1 MNELTTLKKI
11 CEEFKFEGVLTE
23 CSPYGEGHIN
33 DTFLTVCEDKYE
45 EKRRYILQRV
55 NHLIFKETEQLMSN
69 IENITF
75 YLSDMVREA
84 EIEEGFEVLKLIKT
98 KNDNSFYKDAEG
110 NYWRS
115 YAFIENATGHTFA
128 KDNDMLYSAGKA
140 FGQFQLMLKD
150 YPVDSLYETIKG
162 FHHTENRYKIFLE
175 VLEKDVHS
183 RSKYCLDDIRFV
195 KDHKTITT
203 MILEALEQ
211 GEIPYRVTHND
222 TKLNNVLIDNESGIG
237 RCVIDLDTVMPGSAL
252 YDFGDAIRSCGST
265 VAEDEEN
272 LELLK
277 FDIDRFDAYSKGFL
291 EVLNHELTK
300 KEIEL
305 LPYSAIIMTLE
316 CGMRFLTDFLDGD
329 NYFKVH
335 KENHNLI
342 RAKNQFRFIKEMEN
356 NLEVMKDIINRY
368 C

>member
-1 MNELTTLKKI
+1 MIEMTTLKKI
-11 CEEFKFEGVLTE
+11 CEEFRFEGVLTE
-23 CSPYGEGHIN
+23 CSPYGDGHIN
-33 DTFLTVCEDKYE
+33 DTFLVVNKDKYE
-45 EKRRYILQRV
+45 ETVQYILQRV
-55 NHLIFKETEQLMSN
+55 NHIIFKETEKLMSN
-69 IENITF
+69 IENITS

-84 EIEEGFEVLKLIKT
+84 ELEGGYEVLKLIRT
-98 KNDNSFYKDAEG
+98 NNDNSYHKDVDG
-110 NYWRS
+110 NYWRA
-115 YAFIENATGHTFA
+115 YVFVKNATGHTFA
-128 KDNDMLYSAGKA
+128 RDNTMLYSAGKA

-150 YPVDSLYETIKG
+150 YPVDSLFETIKG
-162 FHHTENRYKIFLE
+162 FHHTENRYKNFLE

-183 RSKYCLDDIRFV
+183 RNEYCLDEIQFV
-195 KDHKTITT
+195 KDRKNITT
-203 MILEALEQ
+203 MILKALEQ

-222 TKLNNVLIDNESGIG
+222 TKLNNVLIDNDSGIG

-265 VAEDEEN
+265 VAEDEEQ

-277 FDIDRFDAYSKGFL
+277 LDTTRFDAYTNGFL
-291 EVLNHELTK
+291 EILKHELTET
-300 KEIEL
+300 EIEL
-305 LPYSAIIMTLE
+305 LPYSAIIMTFE

-342 RAKNQFRFIKEMEN
+342 RAKNQFKFVSEMEN
-356 NLEVMKDIINRY
+356 NLEVMIDIVNRY

>member
-1 MNELTTLKKI
+1 MMKLTTLNKI

-33 DTFLTVCEDKYE
+33 DTFLVVCEDKYE
-45 EKRRYILQRV
+45 EKIRYILQRV

-75 YLSDMVREA
+75 YLSDMVREV
-84 EIEEGFEVLKLIKT
+84 EIEEGYEVLKLIKT
-98 KNDNSFYKDAEG
+98 KKDSSFYKDVDG
-110 NYWRS
+110 NYWRA
-115 YAFIENATGHTFA
+115 YVFIENATGHTFA
-128 KDNDMLYSAGKA
+128 KDNTMLYSAGKA

-150 YPVDSLYETIKG
+150 YPVDSLFETIKG
-162 FHHTENRYKIFLE
+162 FHHTSNRYKSFLE
-175 VLEKDVHS
+175 VLEKDVHL
-183 RSKYCLDDIRFV
+183 RSKFCLDDIQFV
-195 KDHKTITT
+195 KDHKPITT

-222 TKLNNVLIDNESGIG
+222 TKLNNVLIDNDSGIG

-277 FDIDRFDAYSKGFL
+277 FDTARFDAYSNGFL

-305 LPYSAIIMTLE
+305 LPYSAIIMTFE

-342 RAKNQFRFIKEMEN
+342 RAKNQFKFVKEMEN
-356 NLEVMKDIINRY
+356 NLEVMIDIVNRY